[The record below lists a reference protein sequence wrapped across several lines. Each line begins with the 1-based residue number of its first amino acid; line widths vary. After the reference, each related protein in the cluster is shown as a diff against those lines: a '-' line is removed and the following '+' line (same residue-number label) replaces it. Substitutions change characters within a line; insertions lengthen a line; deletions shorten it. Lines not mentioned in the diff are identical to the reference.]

1 MAKSKFFSPMKTKK
15 ATDLKKELIR
25 AHIIIALLA
34 FLTIVLLIEVSSLLT
49 ELNGP
54 LVIVSIVLLGI
65 LSVTSISIALVLR
78 DHKK

>member
-1 MAKSKFFSPMKTKK
+1 MAKSRFFTTMKTKK
-15 ATDLKKELIR
+15 AADLKKELIR
-25 AHIIIALLA
+25 AHVIIALLA
-34 FLTIVLLIEVSSLLT
+34 FLTIVLLIEVSSLVT
-49 ELNGP
+49 ELNGL